1 MQIVFTLIRRV
12 ALLKHF
18 NAVTPLKALRGTPSD
33 PGRKPRGRGGKRAH
47 PTHRLVQG
55 VHSAESPATSG
66 LEGGLRESYT
76 IAHENPCM
84 GYVKCIIEVTIVSWC
99 ADNAIIA

>member
-1 MQIVFTLIRRV
+1 M

-18 NAVTPLKALRGTPSD
+18 NAVTPLKAPRGRPND
-33 PGRKPRGRGGKRAH
+33 PGRKPHGRGRRRAH

-55 VHSAESPATSG
+55 VLSDESLAASG

-76 IAHENPCM
+76 IAHENPSM
-84 GYVKCIIEVTIVSWC
+84 GYAKCIIEVTMVPWR
-99 ADNAIIA
+99 ADNAIIV

>member
-1 MQIVFTLIRRV
+1 M

-18 NAVTPLKALRGTPSD
+18 NAVTPLKPQRDRPHE
-33 PGRKPRGRGGKRAH
+33 PGRKPRGRGRRRAH

-55 VHSAESPATSG
+55 VLKSESLGVPS

-76 IAHENPCM
+76 IGHHNHDWSYDIGIC
-84 GYVKCIIEVTIVSWC
+84 EVTMVPWC
-99 ADNAIIA
+99 ADNGIIA